1 MTREPI
7 LVIGEDMAGLAAAR
21 QLVWDGFHVL
31 EARSR
36 LGGRIC
42 TTYGTT
48 KGMRELQWLVI
59 SG

>member
-21 QLVWDGFHVL
+21 Q
-31 EARSR
+31 ARSR